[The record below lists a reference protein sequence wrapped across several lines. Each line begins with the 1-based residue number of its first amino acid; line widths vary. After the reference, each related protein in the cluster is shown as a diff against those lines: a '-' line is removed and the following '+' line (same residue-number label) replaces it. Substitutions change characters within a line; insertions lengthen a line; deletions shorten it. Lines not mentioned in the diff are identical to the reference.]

1 MQRLKQSDPRPTHRR
16 LFFTCVDTAAL
27 QTRLQASDMA
37 TFTVRLSKNGGTAT
51 APIAAAPVQVDAT
64 NARGLFYVELAP
76 ADIDIGGPS
85 ALVIS
90 NTGGTKTMERRE
102 VPFFVEPA
110 FFATV
115 LSGLTLTSFTAN
127 RTESADH
134 YWRDAYA
141 SVLTGACAGQV
152 KKVGGYT
159 GSSKMFSLASSA
171 QFTTL
176 LGAGDFI
183 ELINR

>member
-16 LFFTCVDTAAL
+16 LFFICVDTTAL
-27 QTRLQASDMA
+27 QTRLQASEMGA
-37 TFTVRLSKNGGTAT
+37 FAVRLSKSGGTAG
-51 APIAAAPVQVDAT
+51 AAAAAAPVQVDAT
-64 NARGLFYVELAP
+64 NARGLFYVEFALA
-76 ADIDIGGPS
+76 DLDTSGPS

-90 NTGGTKTMERRE
+90 NTGGTKTMEKRE
-102 VPFFVEPA
+102 IPFFVEPA

-115 LSGLTLTSFTAN
+115 VSGLTATSFTAN
-127 RTESADH
+127 RTETADH

-141 SVLTGACAGQV
+141 SVLTGTCAGQV
-152 KKVGGYT
+152 KKIGGYT
-159 GSSKMFSLASSA
+159 GSSKMFSLASGV
-171 QFTTL
+171 QFTGL